1 MKSSTKVTWA
11 ALVALAV
18 QHVYAQQDSSL
29 FIPGLQPQDFT
40 VQAVGTGADGLTTYK
55 VEAPSLQEIGGQGV
69 VFTLVEGSATAGYTA
84 VASAANPTATLVQ
97 TIAVACDIPAAD
109 GNLPLANC
117 DETLVVISGGSTSIA
132 STLVTFAVG
141 GIPVQVVT
149 SSSGSTSSTTTSP
162 TSIST
167 TSTSTTSTSTST
179 STKSSTTPTNTA
191 PAATPSTTQSAA
203 SVQGVSG
210 SLLALM
216 VGISTLGYL
225 LL

>member
-1 MKSSTKVTWA
+1 
-11 ALVALAV
+11 
-18 QHVYAQQDSSL
+18 
-29 FIPGLQPQDFT
+29 
-40 VQAVGTGADGLTTYK
+40 
-55 VEAPSLQEIGGQGV
+55 
-69 VFTLVEGSATAGYTA
+69 TLVEGSATAGYTA

-97 TIAVACDIPAAD
+97 AIAIACDIPAAD
-109 GNLPLANC
+109 GNVQLANC

-132 STLVTFAVG
+132 STLVTLGVG

-162 TSIST
+162 TNTKSS
-167 TSTSTTSTSTST
+167 TSTSTTSTSTSTST